1 MRNKIYIVLLLSLS
15 FLKDAVASL
24 SDGYQKLIDQ
34 DVVNYMTIDSI
45 LKSVRYSPEEL
56 ELFIQKSKDA
66 DYKAGQAYANNQLGI
81 FYRNKADY
89 PKAESYH
96 EEALRLTENEANL
109 MDFRIMAFNMLGVV
123 ARRKEEVRNALDLH
137 KQALELAE
145 SQNVRSITN
154 LRSTAVSRNSI
165 GILYLTLKQEDLAEQ
180 EFLESIKIEE
190 EIGNNL
196 GLAINYQNIGGIY
209 EERGDFSK
217 ALESYR
223 KSLEYNEIINS
234 DLGRVICQNS
244 IAQIYLKQN
253 KPEQAIRLIEPTI
266 EKAEKIGDAY
276 YTVMSKQNYGWALLG
291 LGKLTKA
298 EEYLNEALKTA
309 KELKQQYFVAESY
322 KLLSALNEKQ
332 GNFKEAL
339 HFNKLYQE
347 SEEEY
352 LNEKNQQYVA
362 DLILKYDS
370 EKKKSQIEILEK
382 ENELVTLKLE
392 DNRKFLLST
401 IVLTALLALIFYILY
416 RQNFLRKEK
425 EFLALEQKMMR
436 SQMNPHFIFNSL
448 NSIKLYI
455 INNDKDKAVYYLN
468 KFSKLIRTI
477 LSNSKEK
484 DISLADELQTMELY
498 MNIENIRFSN
508 KIRFETEVEEGI
520 ETNHVRI
527 PSLILQPF
535 LENAIWHGLSSKEG
549 DKRLVLSVKRS
560 GENQLTITIED
571 NGIGRKQSAEI
582 KSRKTLNNK
591 SIGIDLTTERLNNYY
606 KNFEGGHSLEIIDL
620 FDEENNPSGTRV
632 VLYIPY
638 FGNTVPSKEPQ
649 LA

>member
-1 MRNKIYIVLLLSLS
+1 MRIKVYILFWLSLIII
-15 FLKDAVASL
+15 KDTYASL
-24 SDGYQKLIDQ
+24 PEGYQNLLDENVKEYIH
-34 DVVNYMTIDSI
+34 IDSV
-45 LKSVRYSPEEL
+45 LKSIRYSTEEL
-56 ELFIQKSKDA
+56 EEFIKKSKEKE
-66 DYKAGQAYANNQLGI
+66 YGAGEAYANNQLGI
-81 FYRNKADY
+81 YYRNKADY
-89 PKAESYH
+89 PKAEAYH
-96 EEALRLTENEANL
+96 QEALRLTEYDESL
-109 MDFRIMAFNMLGVV
+109 MDFRIMALNMLGVV
-123 ARRKEEVRNALDLH
+123 ARRKEEVRSALDFH

-145 SQNVRSITN
+145 SQEKRGETN

-165 GILYLTLKQEDLAEQ
+165 GNLYLTLKQEDLAEQ

-190 EIGNNL
+190 KIGNNL
-196 GLAINYQNIGGIY
+196 GLAINYQNLGGIY

-217 ALESYR
+217 ALESYQ

-253 KPEQAIRLIEPTI
+253 KPQEAIRLIEPTI
-266 EKAEKIGDAY
+266 AKAEKIGDTY

-291 LGKLTKA
+291 LGELTKA
-298 EEYLNEALKTA
+298 ESYLKEALGTA
-309 KELKQQYFVAESY
+309 KELGQQYFVAESY
-322 KLLSALNEKQ
+322 RHLSTLNEKR
-332 GNFKEAL
+332 GNYKEAL
-339 HFNKLYQE
+339 NYTKLYRE
-347 SEEEY
+347 NEEKY
-352 LNEKNQQYVA
+352 LNEQNQQYVA

-382 ENELVTLKLE
+382 ENELVNLKLE
-392 DNRKFLLST
+392 DNRKFLVIL
-401 IVLTALLALIFYILY
+401 IVLTALLATIFYILY

-484 DISLADELQTMELY
+484 DISLADELATMELY

-508 KIRFETEVEEGI
+508 KIRFETIVEAGI

-535 LENAIWHGLSSKEG
+535 LENAIWHGLSPKDG
-549 DKRLVLSVKRS
+549 DKRLTLSVNRS
-560 GENQLTITIED
+560 GENQLTIQIED

-606 KNFEGGHSLEIIDL
+606 KNFGGDHSLEIVDL
-620 FDEENNPSGTRV
+620 YDEENNPRGTRV
-632 VLYIPY
+632 ILHIPY
-638 FGNTVPSKEPQ
+638 FGDVIPVEEPQ